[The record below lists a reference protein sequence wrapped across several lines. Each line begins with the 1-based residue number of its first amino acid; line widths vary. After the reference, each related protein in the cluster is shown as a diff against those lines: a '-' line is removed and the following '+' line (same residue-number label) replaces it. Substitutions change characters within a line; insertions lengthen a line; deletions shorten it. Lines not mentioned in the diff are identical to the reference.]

1 MSWQIWDLP
10 VLWDIY
16 RRSLGGL
23 QNKRAWEHLQPL
35 PLTELSVA
43 QHVWQNASTAACRE
57 KDRHYRNETI
67 LHHWTLLS
75 KADIGITPAACNNG
89 LFVQT
94 EYILSSTFTVRTRKT
109 QSFLLLLLSA
119 MADFFFKVSRV
130 RRDWEIHSHND
141 TPGQI
146 QQCVKKRRRKRSQ
159 HQLGDEEQDENR
171 LGLVGTFK
179 TISTSANTGNEYL
192 QHKL

>member
-57 KDRHYRNETI
+57 KDRHYRKETI

-75 KADIGITPAACNNG
+75 KADIGITAAACNNG

-94 EYILSSTFTVRTRKT
+94 EYILSSTFTVHTRKNSEFSAIVIICHGWFLF
-109 QSFLLLLLSA
+109 QSVQSQERL
-119 MADFFFKVSRV
+119 RNP
-130 RRDWEIHSHND
+130 RRDTAEVFH
-141 TPGQI
+141 P
-146 QQCVKKRRRKRSQ
+146 
-159 HQLGDEEQDENR
+159 
-171 LGLVGTFK
+171 
-179 TISTSANTGNEYL
+179 
-192 QHKL
+192 

>member
-57 KDRHYRNETI
+57 KDRHYRKETI

-75 KADIGITPAACNNG
+75 KADIGITAAACNNG

-94 EYILSSTFTVRTRKT
+94 EYILSSTFTVHTRKLFCYCYYLPWLI
-109 QSFLLLLLSA
+109 SFSKCPESGETEKSTA
-119 MADFFFKVSRV
+119 WHGRGFPPIMTPQDKFSSVW
-130 RRDWEIHSHND
+130 RR
-141 TPGQI
+141 GGG
-146 QQCVKKRRRKRSQ
+146 R
-159 HQLGDEEQDENR
+159 
-171 LGLVGTFK
+171 
-179 TISTSANTGNEYL
+179 GNEYL

>member
-57 KDRHYRNETI
+57 KDRHYRKETI

-75 KADIGITPAACNNG
+75 KADIGITAAACNNG

-94 EYILSSTFTVRTRKT
+94 EYILSSTFTVHTRKNFSAIVIICHGWFLF
-109 QSFLLLLLSA
+109 QSVQSQERL
-119 MADFFFKVSRV
+119 RNPQ
-130 RRDWEIHSHND
+130 RDTAEVFH
-141 TPGQI
+141 P
-146 QQCVKKRRRKRSQ
+146 
-159 HQLGDEEQDENR
+159 
-171 LGLVGTFK
+171 
-179 TISTSANTGNEYL
+179 
-192 QHKL
+192 